1 MVSPNDI
8 VITGVG
14 CVSPIGIGRAAFWE
28 GLTQGRCGIQK
39 IHAIQD
45 EHAAATFFGG
55 VIEEF
60 DAKAYVTPRKTLK
73 VMNREVQTAF
83 SAAQLAIQDANL
95 TTDAYDPLRI
105 GVVYGSEMLP
115 GEIPD
120 ITPAV
125 IACYDRPKMQ
135 FERWGVSFGKNIFP
149 LWLLKNL
156 PNMPACHV
164 AIHLNA
170 QGPSNTIVQ
179 DEVSGLQALQEAI
192 NIIQRDAA
200 DVMVVGGVGG
210 RVGPTRLVYR
220 HPEQYNRAEPEPG
233 GTPCRPFDSRRSGI
247 VPGEASAAVVIERRR
262 HAEARNANVLGEV
275 VGCATRFGGPSKPFA
290 ASQPAIEAAIRNG
303 LHSAGIQPTQL
314 QFVSAQGFSH
324 DQLDILESR
333 AIRATVGD
341 VPVTAFSS
349 YYGSCGAGSGLI
361 DLVASVLCGVH
372 QRPIPIRGYLQ
383 ADPQCPI
390 RAISGKFLPDWN
402 EVPYDQ
408 SFILKVGFTPLG
420 HASAVVLRCKNQ
432 NS

>member
-39 IHAIQD
+39 IHTVQD
-45 EHAAATFFGG
+45 GLAAATFFGG
-55 VIEEF
+55 VIEDF

-95 TTDAYDPLRI
+95 TTQAYDPLRI

-125 IACYDRPKMQ
+125 IACYERPQMH
-135 FERWGVSFGKNIFP
+135 FERWGASFAKNIFP

-200 DVMVVGGVGG
+200 DIMIVGGVGG
-210 RVGPTRLVYR
+210 RVGPTRLLYR
-220 HPEQYNRAEPEPG
+220 HPEQYCTTEPERS
-233 GTPCRPFDSRRSGI
+233 GTPCRPFDLHRSGI

-275 VGCATRFGGPSKPFA
+275 VGCATRFGGPAKPFA
-290 ASQPAIEAAIRNG
+290 ASQPAIEAAIRSG
-303 LHSAGIQPTQL
+303 LQAAGIQPNQL
-314 QFVSAQGFSH
+314 QFVSAQGFSN
-324 DQLDILESR
+324 DQLDVLESR

-361 DLVASVLCGVH
+361 DLVASLLSGVH
-372 QRPIPIRGYLQ
+372 RQPIPILGFQ
-383 ADPQCPI
+383 QTDPNCPV
-390 RAISGKFLPDWN
+390 RVISNQFLPRWH
-402 EVPYDQ
+402 EVPSDQ

-420 HASAVVLRCKNQ
+420 HASAVVLRCKIQ